1 MFHFKA
7 VRKSKPGAVTILDI
21 SLGTSVLMILS
32 LYRSSILPYNVI
44 IVINICTVHTYEA
57 V

>member
-32 LYRSSILPYNVI
+32 LYMSSILPYNVI